1 MKGMSMQSKTLASAV
16 ALVALGAILA
26 TPGTAWSQNAA
37 SQTKK
42 DLVARVLQLQQP
54 GIEQMATQM
63 AQQPAAQIAG
73 QARQVLQQMP
83 EERRKALEGDL
94 NADLKKYVD
103 SAVPLVRD
111 RAVALGPLT
120 IGPLLEERFTEDELR
135 YIISMFES
143 PIKRKFDGMGGEM
156 QRVLVER
163 LVADTK
169 SQIDPKVQELQ
180 RAVAGRLGITEQRG
194 AAPAPAPAPAPARPP
209 AQRTN
214 PAPAAPR

>member
-1 MKGMSMQSKTLASAV
+1 MSRHMKGMSMQSKTLASAV
-16 ALVALGAILA
+16 ALVALSAVLS

-37 SQTKK
+37 SQSKK

-54 GIEQMATQM
+54 GIEQMAAQM

-83 EERRKALEGDL
+83 EERRKALEADL

-103 SAVPLVRD
+103 AAVPLVRD
-111 RAVALGPLT
+111 RAIALGPLT

-135 YIISMFES
+135 YIISTLES
-143 PIKRKFDGMGGEM
+143 PINRKFQGMAGDM
-156 QRVLVER
+156 QRAIVER
-163 LVADTK
+163 LVADTRP
-169 SQIDPKVQELQ
+169 QIDPKVQELQ
-180 RAVAGRLGITEQRG
+180 RSVASRLGITEQGG
-194 AAPAPAPAPAPARPP
+194 AAPARPP
-209 AQRTN
+209 AQRNN